1 MYKVR
6 LIRVSEY
13 GKEDF
18 VSGIDGLMMMIVNLI
33 LNPPGFCTRYPYMG
47 FDWEAK
53 KHIIASDVAMLDTL
67 KKDLQN
73 MVNENFMD
81 DGLNIG
87 IDLLVEVEPTTNSP
101 TMHLVIK
108 EDTVGVE
115 VNSSIKGIDAI
126 SYSVKVKDF
135 SK

>member
-6 LIRVSEY
+6 LIRCSEY

-18 VSGIDGLMMMIVNLI
+18 VSGIDGLMMMITNLI

-53 KHIIASDVAMLDTL
+53 KHVIATDIGMLDSM
-67 KKDLQN
+67 KKELQN

-81 DGLNIG
+81 DGLNVS
-87 IDLLVEVEPTTNSP
+87 IDILVEMDAATNSP

-108 EDTVGVE
+108 EDTVGIE
-115 VNSSIKGIDAI
+115 INSSIKGIDAI

>member
-13 GKEDF
+13 GKEDV

-53 KHIIASDVAMLDTL
+53 KHVIASDTALLTSMARE
-67 KKDLQN
+67 LQS
-73 MVNENFMD
+73 MVNENFID
-81 DGLNIG
+81 DGLNVSIN
-87 IDLLVEVEPTTNSP
+87 ILVEMEPTTNSP

-108 EDTVGVE
+108 EDTVGIE
-115 VNSSIKGIDAI
+115 VNSSIKGIDNI

>member
-6 LIRVSEY
+6 LMRVSEY
-13 GKEDF
+13 GKEDI
-18 VSGIDGLMMMIVNLI
+18 VSGIDGLMMMVTNLI

-53 KHIIASDVAMLDTL
+53 KHVIASDTNLLTSMARECQSMI
-67 KKDLQN
+67 
-73 MVNENFMD
+73 NENFMD
-81 DGLNIG
+81 DGLNITL
-87 IDLLVEVEPTTNSP
+87 DMLVEMEPTTNSP

-108 EDTVGVE
+108 EDTVGIE
-115 VNSSIKGIDAI
+115 INSSIKGIDTI

>member
-13 GKEDF
+13 EKEDV

-53 KHIIASDVAMLDTL
+53 KHVIASDTALLTSMARE
-67 KKDLQN
+67 LQS

-81 DGLNIG
+81 DGLNVSIN
-87 IDLLVEVEPTTNSP
+87 ILVEMEPTTNSP

-108 EDTVGVE
+108 EDTVGIE
-115 VNSSIKGIDAI
+115 VNSSIKGIDNI

>member
-13 GKEDF
+13 GKEDV

-53 KHIIASDVAMLDTL
+53 KHVIASDTALLTSMSRE
-67 KKDLQN
+67 LQS
-73 MVNENFMD
+73 MVNENFID
-81 DGLNIG
+81 DGLNI
-87 IDLLVEVEPTTNSP
+87 IVSILVEMEPTTNSP

-108 EDTVGVE
+108 EDTVGIE
-115 VNSSIKGIDAI
+115 VNSSIKGIDNI

>member
-13 GKEDF
+13 EKEDV

-53 KHIIASDVAMLDTL
+53 KHVIASDTALLTSMAR
-67 KKDLQN
+67 KLQS

-81 DGLNIG
+81 DGLNVSIN
-87 IDLLVEVEPTTNSP
+87 ILVEMEPTTNSP

-108 EDTVGVE
+108 EDTVGIE
-115 VNSSIKGIDAI
+115 VNSSIKGIDNI

>member
-13 GKEDF
+13 GKEDV

-53 KHIIASDVAMLDTL
+53 KHVIASDTALLTSMARE
-67 KKDLQN
+67 LQS

-81 DGLNIG
+81 DGLNVSIN
-87 IDLLVEVEPTTNSP
+87 ILVEMEPTTNSP

-108 EDTVGVE
+108 EDTVGIE
-115 VNSSIKGIDAI
+115 VNSSIKGIDNI

>member
-1 MYKVR
+1 MR

-13 GKEDF
+13 EKEDV

-53 KHIIASDVAMLDTL
+53 KHVIASDTALLTSMAR
-67 KKDLQN
+67 KLQS

-81 DGLNIG
+81 DGLNVSIN
-87 IDLLVEVEPTTNSP
+87 ILVEMEPTTNSP

-108 EDTVGVE
+108 EDTVGIE
-115 VNSSIKGIDAI
+115 VNSSIKGIDNI